1 MLRRNTRSCLHQVA
15 PNAKEQLTQK
25 SSTRAA
31 GLSRPCHPAESGE
44 TWLAV
49 RPIVLWFRHTSHDRV
64 PTRSSRSVADTL
76 RWSIASFRGD
86 GAKNLSARFRNLP
99 FTRQR
104 RHWTAERTLERS
116 IQSGQHFFL
125 TLKPLPHA
133 ATRVKQ
139 LATLGPNV
147 FADFVTR
154 IPTEVTTCK
163 GSNECDCW
171 CFQMETFLVTP
182 SGRQGY
188 RRKRSCNVARIW
200 ERCHILHR
208 KHVLNS
214 RAL

>member
-1 MLRRNTRSCLHQVA
+1 MLLDCPGLA
-15 PNAKEQLTQK
+15 TQQK
-25 SSTRAA
+25 
-31 GLSRPCHPAESGE
+31 
-44 TWLAV
+44 AV
-49 RPIVLWFRHTSHDRV
+49 RHGSQCV
-64 PTRSSRSVADTL
+64 PSYSGSGTPRTIEFQHVHQARL
-76 RWSIASFRGD
+76 RFRGD
-86 GAKNLSARFRNLP
+86 GAIYLSARFRNLP
-99 FTRQR
+99 STQQR

-171 CFQMETFLVTP
+171 CIQMETFLVTP

-208 KHVLNS
+208 
-214 RAL
+214 